1 MDFKKLLGKWAG
13 TEGRLKIIIFLLVIF
28 LVISVFIVFNLQS
41 SKSALLREYSYTKQ
55 NLTQEN
61 EKLLS
66 KLNSLLA
73 ENKGLEDRL
82 GIAQVD
88 LERIV
93 SEKEQ
98 LQRSYEFLNS
108 EMEELMETSK
118 KYVKLKDKYE
128 ILNEENKTS
137 KELVDSLEK
146 DKNKL
151 ESELKELENINDNLK
166 QKIEEARQVIRGKEN
181 FVKYEDERSEI
192 SGVGASIRSVDLPP
206 IVVSPKP
213 HSDNVLFSSLKG
225 KVINVNKRYNFVVVD
240 LGRQMGVKEG
250 MVFSV
255 FRGNRPIGK
264 IEVIRLRDK
273 IAACDII
280 QADTIF
286 NIDDI
291 VRY

>member
-1 MDFKKLLGKWAG
+1 MNFNKLFGKWAG

-41 SKSALLREYSYTKQ
+41 SKSALLREYYYTKQ

-73 ENKGLEDRL
+73 ENKSLGDRL
-82 GIAQVD
+82 GIAQGDV
-88 LERIV
+88 ERIV

-98 LQRSYEFLNS
+98 LKRSYELLNS
-108 EMEELMETSK
+108 EMEELMEVSN
-118 KYVKLKDKYE
+118 KYTKLKEKYE
-128 ILNEENKTS
+128 TLDGENKTS
-137 KELVDSLEK
+137 KELVDTLQK
-146 DKNKL
+146 DKYKL
-151 ESELKELENINDNLK
+151 DSELRELKKINENLK
-166 QKIEEARQVIRGKEN
+166 QKIEEARETIKEKED
-181 FVKYEDERSEI
+181 FVKYEEERRPSI
-192 SGVGASIRSVDLPP
+192 SVGSSVRSVDLPP

-225 KVINVNKRYNFVVVD
+225 RIINVNRRYNFVVVD

-255 FRGNRPIGK
+255 FRGIRPIGK
-264 IEVIRLRDK
+264 VEVIRLRDK